1 MRTLSRLALLIIL
14 LATSCSVAARKKPP
28 YPNMGGNQRPA
39 NGVWISPTDIECQV
53 RVWRIC
59 IVR

>member
-1 MRTLSRLALLIIL
+1 MRIILLIIL
-14 LATSCSVAARKKPP
+14 LLFAGAAEARKKPP
-28 YPNMGGNQRPA
+28 YPNTGGPQRPA
-39 NGVWISPTDIECQV
+39 NGIWLSPTDTECTV